1 MTLQDERDQYA
12 AEDMGPLD
20 EHEQALLSAFV
31 RCGPSGNITAKGIPF
46 VVVAGVAMTGLF
58 GTTGTVVS
66 VPADAAEIRYAGG
79 WTTTQPVITAEVPPW
94 LHRPASDTRDVP
106 ATAALTNDRPDLS
119 GRDITVLRE
128 LSGLTY
134 KQISKIFGVS
144 ERAVHLWAGG
154 TTTPAP
160 RHLERLGTVLEAVHA
175 LDGPD
180 ASSRRAQ
187 LLREGQGQPGI
198 YNRWLREL
206 AADRPAVGDVD
217 TLHEPARHA

>member
-12 AEDMGPLD
+12 AEDNGPLD

-31 RCGPSGNITAKGIPF
+31 RCEPTGNITAKGIPF
-46 VVVAGVAMTGLF
+46 VIVAGVAMTGLF

-79 WTTTQPVITAEVPPW
+79 WTTTQPVITAEVPP
-94 LHRPASDTRDVP
+94 LLYGPASRDVP
-106 ATAALTNDRPDLS
+106 ATAASTDDRCGLS
-119 GRDITVLRE
+119 GRDVTVLRE

-160 RHLERLGTVLEAVHA
+160 RHLERLGAVLEAVRA

-217 TLHEPARHA
+217 TLHDPARHA

>member
-1 MTLQDERDQYA
+1 MTLQDERDQDA
-12 AEDMGPLD
+12 ADGILPLD
-20 EHEQALLSAFV
+20 VHERALLSAFV
-31 RCGPSGNITAKGIPF
+31 RCEPTGRAVARGIPF

-79 WTTTQPVITAEVPPW
+79 WTTTQPVITVELTHGLRRHATGARDLPET
-94 LHRPASDTRDVP
+94 ASL
-106 ATAALTNDRPDLS
+106 TADRPEVS

-134 KQISKIFGVS
+134 KQVSKIFGVS
-144 ERAVHLWAGG
+144 ERTVHLWAAG
-154 TTTPAP
+154 TTTPTR
-160 RHLERLGTVLEAVHA
+160 RHLERLATVLVAVRA
-175 LDGPD
+175 LPGTG

-187 LLREGQGQPGI
+187 LLREGQGQPGT